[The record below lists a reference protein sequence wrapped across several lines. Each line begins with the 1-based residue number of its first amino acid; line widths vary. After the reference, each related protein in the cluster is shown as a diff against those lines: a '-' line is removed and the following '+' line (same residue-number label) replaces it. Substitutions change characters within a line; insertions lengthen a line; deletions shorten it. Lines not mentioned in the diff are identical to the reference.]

1 MKIYPKN
8 YCGIKCRSK
17 DDFRLYNYWK
27 KKSNS
32 VFQNFLRFPGL
43 PVHKLE
49 FKVGT
54 ILMLIRNLSINDGLC
69 NGTRMKIIQL
79 FKFNIKIE
87 IITGTRSG
95 NSVYISRIILDTGE
109 FSTLPFIWYR
119 RQFPIV
125 LAFAMTINK
134 SQGRS
139 LERVGIYIHRP
150 LFSHGQL

>member
-1 MKIYPKN
+1 
-8 YCGIKCRSK
+8 
-17 DDFRLYNYWK
+17 
-27 KKSNS
+27 
-32 VFQNFLRFPGL
+32 
-43 PVHKLE
+43 
-49 FKVGT
+49 
-54 ILMLIRNLSINDGLC
+54 
-69 NGTRMKIIQL
+69 MKIIQL

-150 LFSHGQL
+150 LFSHGQLYVALSRCKNRDQLFIENDSEDINEINNVVLKEVFDCSTS